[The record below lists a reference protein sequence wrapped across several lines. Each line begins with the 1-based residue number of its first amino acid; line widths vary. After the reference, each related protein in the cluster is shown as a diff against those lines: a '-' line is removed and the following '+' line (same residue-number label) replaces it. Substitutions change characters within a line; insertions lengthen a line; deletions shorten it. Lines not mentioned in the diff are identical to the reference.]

1 EGGGSRIDPAAL
13 IERAVSAPVGHR
25 VLIASVDVEDVEELK
40 ELSSQLRKRMG
51 PGVIAL
57 VRAGGAPDIL
67 VVVEGVDAA
76 VVNAGSIVAAGASAI
91 GGRGGGKANM
101 GQGRGAEGSDA
112 EIAIAA
118 MAAALG
124 LPSAGAA
131 E

>member
-1 EGGGSRIDPAAL
+1 
-13 IERAVSAPVGHR
+13 
-25 VLIASVDVEDVEELK
+25 
-40 ELSSQLRKRMG
+40 
-51 PGVIAL
+51 
-57 VRAGGAPDIL
+57 VRAGGAPDIP

-76 VVNAGSIVAAGASAI
+76 VVNAGRIVAAGASAI